1 MEHSRP
7 LIKTDINRA
16 SRLLFYFF
24 IYANITIQQDNFKH
38 IELFFNKI
46 PIISQIPCQ
55 FVTYPPP
62 ERPHKAGSNSSRS
75 GKVYHLPDF
84 WRCHSGHRYL
94 PSASFPGADL
104 NNPRCR

>member
-38 IELFFNKI
+38 IALFFNKI
-46 PIISQIPCQ
+46 PIISQILYQ
-55 FVTYPPP
+55 YVT
-62 ERPHKAGSNSSRS
+62 
-75 GKVYHLPDF
+75 
-84 WRCHSGHRYL
+84 
-94 PSASFPGADL
+94 
-104 NNPRCR
+104 

>member
-38 IELFFNKI
+38 IALFFNKI
-46 PIISQIPCQ
+46 SIISKFLCQ
-55 FVTYPPP
+55 FIT
-62 ERPHKAGSNSSRS
+62 
-75 GKVYHLPDF
+75 
-84 WRCHSGHRYL
+84 
-94 PSASFPGADL
+94 
-104 NNPRCR
+104 

>member
-38 IELFFNKI
+38 IAPFFNKI
-46 PIISQIPCQ
+46 PIIPQIPCQ
-55 FVTYPPP
+55 YVT
-62 ERPHKAGSNSSRS
+62 
-75 GKVYHLPDF
+75 
-84 WRCHSGHRYL
+84 
-94 PSASFPGADL
+94 
-104 NNPRCR
+104 

>member
-38 IELFFNKI
+38 IALFFNNISII
-46 PIISQIPCQ
+46 PQIPCQ

-62 ERPHKAGSNSSRS
+62 ERPHKACSNSFRS

-84 WRCHSGHRYL
+84 WRCH
-94 PSASFPGADL
+94 
-104 NNPRCR
+104 

>member
-24 IYANITIQQDNFKH
+24 IHANITIQQDNFKH
-38 IELFFNKI
+38 IALFFNKI

-55 FVTYPPP
+55 YVTYPPP
-62 ERPHKAGSNSSRS
+62 ERPHKACSNSFRS

-84 WRCHSGHRYL
+84 WRCH
-94 PSASFPGADL
+94 
-104 NNPRCR
+104 

>member
-38 IELFFNKI
+38 IALFFNNISITSKI
-46 PIISQIPCQ
+46 PCK
-55 FVTYPPP
+55 FVT
-62 ERPHKAGSNSSRS
+62 
-75 GKVYHLPDF
+75 
-84 WRCHSGHRYL
+84 
-94 PSASFPGADL
+94 
-104 NNPRCR
+104 

>member
-38 IELFFNKI
+38 IALFFNKI
-46 PIISQIPCQ
+46 PITPQIPCQ
-55 FVTYPPP
+55 FVT
-62 ERPHKAGSNSSRS
+62 
-75 GKVYHLPDF
+75 
-84 WRCHSGHRYL
+84 
-94 PSASFPGADL
+94 
-104 NNPRCR
+104 